1 MPASSDSARAAAVRR
16 QPAVHRE
23 DVLAAARR
31 IAGHV
36 HRTPALTSRTLDAEF
51 GAKLFFKCE
60 NLQRMGAFKIRGATN
75 AVRQLPSSVTAV
87 ATHSSGN
94 HGAALA
100 LAAREAGLDAI
111 IVVPSDARA
120 SKRSAI
126 ERYGATVV
134 ECEPTLEARAA
145 TLKRVVEETGAM
157 FVPPYDHPHIIAG
170 AGTAA
175 LELLQDCGP
184 LDQIWVPVGGGGLAA
199 GTALAADAS
208 EVILAEPEL
217 ARDAKDSLE
226 AGELRP
232 PLPPRTV
239 ADGLRTGLGNLNFH
253 ILHRRR
259 CRVLL
264 ATESSIEHWTHRV
277 AEVMKVVIE
286 PSAATTLAAMADN
299 PGTARGRV
307 GVIVSGGNL

>member
-1 MPASSDSARAAAVRR
+1 MHRYHIQRASYRT
-16 QPAVHRE
+16 
-23 DVLAAARR
+23 
-31 IAGHV
+31 AGRV
-36 HRTPALTSRTLDAEF
+36 HRTPVLTSRTFDSEF
-51 GAKLFFKCE
+51 GAQLFFKCE

-75 AVRQLPSSVTAV
+75 AVLRLPSDVRAV

-100 LAAREAGLDAI
+100 LAANEAGLDAF

-120 SKRSAI
+120 SKRAAI

-134 ECEPTLEARAA
+134 ECEPTLEARSA
-145 TLKRVVEETGAM
+145 TLERVVQDTGAT

-175 LELLQDCGP
+175 LELLEDCGH

-199 GTALAADAS
+199 GTALAVQAS

-226 AGELRP
+226 AGELHP

-239 ADGLRTGLGNLNFH
+239 ADGLRTGLGTLNFD
-253 ILHRRR
+253 ILRSRG

-264 ATESSIEHWTHRV
+264 ASESSIGHWTERI
-277 AEVMKVVIE
+277 ARVMKIVVE

-299 PGTARGRV
+299 PGTALGRV
-307 GVIVSGGNL
+307 GVILSGGNL

>member
-1 MPASSDSARAAAVRR
+1 M
-16 QPAVHRE
+16 
-23 DVLAAARR
+23 LAAARH
-31 IAGHV
+31 IAGRV
-36 HRTPALTSRTLDAEF
+36 HRTPVLTSRTLDAEF
-51 GAKLFFKCE
+51 GARLFFKCE

-75 AVRQLPSSVTAV
+75 AVLQLPDSVTAV

-100 LAAREAGLDAI
+100 LAAREAGLDAF

-120 SKRSAI
+120 AKRAAI

-134 ECEPTLEARAA
+134 ACEPTLEARAA
-145 TLKRVVEETGAM
+145 KLEQVVRDTGAT

-175 LELLQDCGP
+175 LELLEDCGP
-184 LDQIWVPVGGGGLAA
+184 LDQVWVPVGGGGLAA
-199 GTALAADAS
+199 GTALAASAS

-232 PLPPRTV
+232 ALPPRTV
-239 ADGLRTGLGNLNFH
+239 ADGLRTGLGKLNFH
-253 ILHRRR
+253 ILQSHH

-264 ATESSIEHWTHRV
+264 ASESSIEHWTQRI
-277 AEVMKVVIE
+277 AQVMKIVIE
-286 PSAATTLAAMADN
+286 PSSATTLAAMADN
-299 PGTARGRV
+299 PGTAQGRV
-307 GVIVSGGNL
+307 GVILSGGNL